1 MTGPRCAT
9 MIAVSC
15 LLLPLGC
22 AAENAINVGYSERP
36 PYMIPMP
43 DGAPSGLTG
52 TPTAKAF
59 KTAGIPVVWHNVP
72 TNRQL
77 IMIHDATALNCAVG
91 WFWTAERDGF
101 AKFTKPIYRDKDWM
115 VLANAA
121 LAARGDTTLRALLQR
136 PETRILVKDNYSY
149 GTELDKLLA
158 PRRASL
164 AISTA
169 ASGKMVQSIAKGVVD
184 MMFVSE
190 DEGHYIMA
198 HHPSEQTRNL
208 RLLHFKD
215 MPHGPERHIM
225 CSKAVPDDVIN
236 RLNKAITLK

>member
-1 MTGPRCAT
+1 MTCPRSAT

-15 LLLPLGC
+15 LLPPLAC
-22 AAENAINVGYSERP
+22 AAENAINVGYNERP
-36 PYMIPMP
+36 PYMIPMA

-59 KTAGIPVVWHNVP
+59 KSAGIPVVWHNVP

-91 WFWTAERDGF
+91 WFRTAERDAY

-149 GTELDKLLA
+149 GTELDQLLA
-158 PRRASL
+158 PRRAGL

-169 ASGKMVQSIAKGVVD
+169 ASGKMVQSIAKGAVD

-190 DEGHYIMA
+190 DEGRYIMA
-198 HHPSEQTRNL
+198 HHPGEQTRNL

-225 CSKAVPDDVIN
+225 CSKAVPDDIIN
-236 RLNKAITLK
+236 RLNKAISAR